1 VIRTKSLIL
10 AFFVLLALAGHS
22 QSNLVSNGGLETFST
37 CPNTL
42 SQLTLATGW
51 GQATLHV
58 GSPDYFNSCQTNT
71 TAGVPTNTFGSTGA
85 NQGNAY
91 AGGYTYLNYGGSLAT
106 YREYVVATLTSALV
120 AGQSYVVSFQY
131 ARATNTRY
139 ASDAYGFYLSSAWP
153 SNGTSGNG
161 ALPVTPTSLNPTGN
175 FLSATSWSTYS
186 DTIVAAGGEQYLTI
200 GSFTQNASGTLVSST
215 GINGAYMYVD
225 DAQIIIYNGIF
236 GDSNICLGDS
246 ALIYGILDTT
256 HYWVDSANPNVN
268 LGTNDTLI
276 VAPTQTTTYWAITY
290 NDTFAFTVGVHNPPA
305 QFVGNDTVLCE
316 GDTMMRLVNLPG
328 YDLLWSDSETDSA
341 LFSVDSGYHWLEI
354 SIYTCTKR
362 DSFHVTFHEF
372 PEFDLVEDTTICDYD
387 NYFLSTG
394 LSSPLL
400 FNWSTGGTAAGI
412 SIVDSGIYS
421 VTVTNENCAFSDS
434 SYFSYYPEI
443 TLDLGQDKD
452 FCYTPSS
459 FITPSVVNANQ
470 FNWSNNASSDSI
482 QVNTSGLYFLTVS
495 NNGICEAVDSVQYNF
510 YHEPTVNFTDDT
522 AFFCDGDKVE
532 LLPQVVSGLPVDYAW
547 STTDNN
553 TSIFTNQIG
562 LFWVEVSNEHCAQRD
577 SIIVEMHDIIGVT
590 LGQDISIC
598 EGESVTLEPKSFKPV
613 SSYYWN
619 TGSTNSTLT
628 VSEHGTYSVSV
639 SDGTCTDITDV
650 NVFVLEYP
658 IIDLGADTSVCPGSL
673 IAFDATQDAEVIEYS
688 WFEGGSQSTQEYV
701 AEKNM
706 SIWVAVSNA
715 DCRSYDTINIDI
727 ISSPSAYIGEDTAI
741 CSGDQLNIDVS
752 EDARIQTVNWSTGA
766 SGLSATITDSGTYS
780 VVVFDGNCQTK
791 DKVRINLKPEPTQA
805 DVFIDVPDVICL
817 NESFDVDI
825 KNELISGYQWQDGS
839 TKSTYTIDSE
849 GIYWIKASH
858 ACGVLV
864 DTAEVSR
871 CECPIWVPTAFNPD
885 GNTVNDQFAPKLDC
899 EPLEYMFRIYDRW
912 GELVYETNK
921 PFESWDGQYHGTDA
935 AMGAYAWK
943 LVFTVYHEGS
953 IMKSEKSGSIL
964 LIR

>member
-1 VIRTKSLIL
+1 
-10 AFFVLLALAGHS
+10 
-22 QSNLVSNGGLETFST
+22 
-37 CPNTL
+37 
-42 SQLTLATGW
+42 
-51 GQATLHV
+51 
-58 GSPDYFNSCQTNT
+58 
-71 TAGVPTNTFGSTGA
+71 
-85 NQGNAY
+85 
-91 AGGYTYLNYGGSLAT
+91 
-106 YREYVVATLTSALV
+106 
-120 AGQSYVVSFQY
+120 
-131 ARATNTRY
+131 
-139 ASDAYGFYLSSAWP
+139 
-153 SNGTSGNG
+153 
-161 ALPVTPTSLNPTGN
+161 GN
-175 FLSATSWSTYS
+175 FLSATSWSNYS

-510 YHEPTVNFTDDT
+510 YHEPTVNFTNNT

-598 EGESVTLEPKSFKPV
+598 EGESVTLEPKIFKPV

-619 TGSTNSTLT
+619 TGATNSTLT

-658 IIDLGADTSVCPGSL
+658 IIDLGADTSVCPGSH

>member
-1 VIRTKSLIL
+1 
-10 AFFVLLALAGHS
+10 
-22 QSNLVSNGGLETFST
+22 
-37 CPNTL
+37 
-42 SQLTLATGW
+42 
-51 GQATLHV
+51 
-58 GSPDYFNSCQTNT
+58 
-71 TAGVPTNTFGSTGA
+71 
-85 NQGNAY
+85 
-91 AGGYTYLNYGGSLAT
+91 
-106 YREYVVATLTSALV
+106 
-120 AGQSYVVSFQY
+120 
-131 ARATNTRY
+131 
-139 ASDAYGFYLSSAWP
+139 
-153 SNGTSGNG
+153 
-161 ALPVTPTSLNPTGN
+161 
-175 FLSATSWSTYS
+175 
-186 DTIVAAGGEQYLTI
+186 
-200 GSFTQNASGTLVSST
+200 
-215 GINGAYMYVD
+215 
-225 DAQIIIYNGIF
+225 
-236 GDSNICLGDS
+236 
-246 ALIYGILDTT
+246 
-256 HYWVDSANPNVN
+256 
-268 LGTNDTLI
+268 
-276 VAPTQTTTYWAITY
+276 
-290 NDTFAFTVGVHNPPA
+290 
-305 QFVGNDTVLCE
+305 
-316 GDTMMRLVNLPG
+316 
-328 YDLLWSDSETDSA
+328 
-341 LFSVDSGYHWLEI
+341 
-354 SIYTCTKR
+354 
-362 DSFHVTFHEF
+362 
-372 PEFDLVEDTTICDYD
+372 
-387 NYFLSTG
+387 
-394 LSSPLL
+394 
-400 FNWSTGGTAAGI
+400 
-412 SIVDSGIYS
+412 
-421 VTVTNENCAFSDS
+421 
-434 SYFSYYPEI
+434 
-443 TLDLGQDKD
+443 
-452 FCYTPSS
+452 
-459 FITPSVVNANQ
+459 
-470 FNWSNNASSDSI
+470 
-482 QVNTSGLYFLTVS
+482 
-495 NNGICEAVDSVQYNF
+495 
-510 YHEPTVNFTDDT
+510 
-522 AFFCDGDKVE
+522 
-532 LLPQVVSGLPVDYAW
+532 VVSGLPVDYAW

-619 TGSTNSTLT
+619 TGATNSTLT

-658 IIDLGADTSVCPGSL
+658 IIDLGADTSVCPGSH